1 MECIP
6 TEDTD
11 AYLRWINS
19 VLGICIHSYLNAL
32 SVFLGYLSIFCWLNA
47 QIPQVMKNYK
57 LRSADGLS
65 LYLLY
70 FWLAGD
76 LGNMLSCILNSQLPF
91 QIYLAT
97 YFVSTDLILLFQYFY
112 YGKGDLQCSED
123 DWKINTFDQLA
134 NDEESSALIH
144 ENTLELTKTME
155 DITSVSSKYGSVSN
169 TKTSTMLMG
178 VLLFGWNFGSH
189 PMVSAL
195 STENPVTFGWTLA
208 WICNSLYL
216 LSRIPQIYKNFK
228 RHSTQGL
235 SLALFFFA
243 VSGNVTYALSI
254 LAHPGHTAETLMQS
268 LPYLFGS
275 LGTLFLDAI
284 IFGQFLHYR
293 KNTAHVDNTPTTA
306 ALTRA
311 LTFSSQ

>member
-112 YGKGDLQCSED
+112 YGKGDLQY
-123 DWKINTFDQLA
+123 
-134 NDEESSALIH
+134 
-144 ENTLELTKTME
+144 
-155 DITSVSSKYGSVSN
+155 ITSVSSKYGSVSN

-178 VLLFGWNFGSH
+178 VLLFGWNF
-189 PMVSAL
+189 
-195 STENPVTFGWTLA
+195 ENPVTFGWTLA

-235 SLALFFFA
+235 SLALFF
-243 VSGNVTYALSI
+243 LLI